1 MALDENA
8 SKPLLGPNEP
18 SAVEVVRPDAPSDL
32 FLTCEH
38 AGRRIPQRL
47 GTLGVSES
55 DLERHIAW
63 DIGAEGVSRRL
74 SEYLNATLVLQNYSR
89 LVVDCN
95 RSPDA
100 EDFVVKL
107 SENIEIPGNLDVT
120 EADITARKHE
130 VFDPYHEAVRNALD
144 ARERAGRATVLAAMH
159 SCTPVFHGVS
169 RPWHIGVLY
178 DKDDRFARILLELLA
193 EDGELVIG
201 ENEPYELSHERD
213 YAVPVHAERRGL
225 PHVEFEIRQDLIGTT
240 EGQDEWAQRLAHVLQ
255 QGLVRLRKDRSRETC
270 SKSTV
275 S

>member
-1 MALDENA
+1 MSLDDSA
-8 SKPLLGPNEP
+8 SKSLLGPNDP
-18 SAVEVVRPDAPSDL
+18 PAVEVVRPGAASEL

-38 AGRRIPQRL
+38 ASRRIPQRL

-63 DIGAEGVSRRL
+63 DIGAEGVASRL
-74 SEYLNATLVLQNYSR
+74 SEYLDATLVLQNYSR

-107 SENIEIPGNLDVT
+107 SENTEIPGNLDVT
-120 EADITARKHE
+120 EAEITARKQE
-130 VFDPYHEAVRNALD
+130 VFDPYHEAIRNALD
-144 ARERAGRATVLAAMH
+144 ARERAGRATVLTAMH

-201 ENEPYELSHERD
+201 ENEPYELTHERD
-213 YAVPVHAERRGL
+213 YAIPVHAERRGL
-225 PHVEFEIRQDLIGTT
+225 PHVEFEIRQDLIGTS
-240 EGQDEWAQRLAHVLQ
+240 EGQDKWAQRLAHVLQ
-255 QGLVRLRKDRSRETC
+255 EGLVQLRKIKAFT
-270 SKSTV
+270 
-275 S
+275 

>member
-1 MALDENA
+1 MAPNDNA
-8 SKPLLGPNEP
+8 NNSLLGPDDP
-18 SAVEVVRPDAPSDL
+18 PAVEVVRPDASSEH

-47 GTLGVSES
+47 GNLGVSDS

-74 SEYLNATLVLQNYSR
+74 SEYLDATLVLQNYSR

-100 EDFVVKL
+100 DDFIVTL
-107 SENIEIPGNLDVT
+107 SENTEIPGNLDVT
-120 EADITARKHE
+120 EADITARKQA
-130 VFDPYHEAVRNALD
+130 VFDPYHDAIRNALD
-144 ARERAGRATVLAAMH
+144 ARERAGRATVLSAMH

-178 DKDDRFARILLELLA
+178 DKDERFARILLELLA

-213 YAVPVHAERRGL
+213 YAIPVHAERREI
-225 PHVEFEIRQDLIGTT
+225 PHVEFEIRQDLIGTA
-240 EGQDEWAQRLAHVLQ
+240 EEQDKWAQLLAHVLQ
-255 QGLVRLRKDRSRETC
+255 EGLAQLKKTIA
-270 SKSTV
+270 
-275 S
+275 